1 MLAEI
6 TKASRAPAGGPDGQQ
21 VERVVSFKKVDSA
34 QQIVYGEVY
43 VPNVRDTHGN
53 WMTAEEIEKMAH
65 RFLMKFRN
73 TQIDLQHDMEPDE
86 GVVVESFVARPGD
99 PDFTPGAWV
108 LATKVFK
115 TETWQAIMNGE
126 ITGYSLYG
134 LGVLIPDEPD
144 DEGGEGGEAGGKE

>member
-6 TKASRAPAGGPDGQQ
+6 SKARTPAKGDPGGQQ
-21 VERVVSFKKVDSA
+21 VERVVAFKRVDSA

-43 VPNVRDTHGN
+43 IPNVRDTHGN

-86 GVVVESFVARPGD
+86 GAVVESFIAREND

-115 TETWQAIMNGE
+115 TETWTAIMNGE

-144 DEGGEGGEAGGKE
+144 DEGGEGGDTGGQ